1 MTAYPLRL
9 PCVYVSDLA
18 VFDGTAL
25 LLGKKMKRTLCCRSG
40 FRPTGNPRI
49 VPKRTLV
56 IDKDDRSLQISEAC
70 SVTGN
75 QLWHGSVVA
84 RAKANVRLSTQCVVM
99 GGESGIRRVWK
110 QFNIRPNV
118 VYVPDNRDVP
128 EWCDSAALPTIVV
141 RCPPIDINRSLLH
154 SLHNDGYAAEF
165 PLQTPPSIESA
176 IDPENRS
183 AVSMPIILA

>member
-1 MTAYPLRL
+1 
-9 PCVYVSDLA
+9 
-18 VFDGTAL
+18 
-25 LLGKKMKRTLCCRSG
+25 
-40 FRPTGNPRI
+40 
-49 VPKRTLV
+49 
-56 IDKDDRSLQISEAC
+56 
-70 SVTGN
+70 
-75 QLWHGSVVA
+75 
-84 RAKANVRLSTQCVVM
+84 M

-176 IDPENRS
+176 IDPENRLL
-183 AVSMPIILA
+183 IITAEGLLTQYQITSRGDLKQLKTISIAN